1 MVGPGSFL
9 KPKYIIRGGRG
20 DEEEFSIDFGVIY
33 MCLFGRLCG
42 DFEKLQTANPDEAA
56 IISTLMAFE
65 KSYNSGD
72 QKAVLDLFVDDAR
85 ITFGDPR
92 NKKVGT
98 KEEYGRILPERF
110 RAVGNLWIS
119 DPKIRIEGDMAT
131 VRTTVG
137 SKFGEVPNYIFR
149 LKKHGDKWL
158 IVATEY

>member
-1 MVGPGSFL
+1 MKKNPLLILVSLACVYLVGCAVTL
-9 KPKYIIRGGRG
+9 KNYKP
-20 DEEEFSIDFGVIY
+20 
-33 MCLFGRLCG
+33 
-42 DFEKLQTANPDEAA
+42 ANPDEAA

-85 ITFGDPR
+85 ITYGDPR
-92 NKKVGT
+92 GKKVGT
-98 KEEYGRILPERF
+98 KEEYGKILPERF
-110 RAVGNLWIS
+110 RTVGSLWIS

-131 VRTTVG
+131 VKTTVG